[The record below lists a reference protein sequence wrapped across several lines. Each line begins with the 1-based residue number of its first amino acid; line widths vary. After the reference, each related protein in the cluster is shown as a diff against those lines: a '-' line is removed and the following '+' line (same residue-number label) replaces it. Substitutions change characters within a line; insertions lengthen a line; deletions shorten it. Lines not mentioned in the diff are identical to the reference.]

1 MVPKEF
7 SLALM
12 KKTEKHFVA
21 SKYESTKLIPANHKM
36 KLNGYC
42 SAK

>member
-1 MVPKEF
+1 MVPKEL
-7 SLALM
+7 SLALI
-12 KKTEKHFVA
+12 KKQKNIFVE